1 MRNVS
6 TLGFLVL
13 LPLAGCADAAQSI
26 LERIASEAEAR
37 QAMSAMVAALSD
49 AQPSAQH
56 QSETVHRA
64 AGDGEQV
71 VDATAPCQDGGKIR
85 FSGTLD
91 LQGIGDTGLPD
102 DWDPTSGDIPTG
114 TDVNPSVGFS
124 YTVSFDGCTV
134 EGVVLD
140 GALEYALETSWDG
153 AKLDASWDYEG
164 SVDVTGAVVG
174 HCDFSFG
181 GTGDLSAEDW
191 AGGVPAG
198 FEGDACG
205 YDAEVLGE

>member
-13 LPLAGCADAAQSI
+13 LPLAGCDAAETL
-26 LERIASEAEAR
+26 LEQIANEADAR

-56 QSETVHRA
+56 ASGTVLRA
-64 AGDGEQV
+64 AGDGQQV
-71 VDATAPCQDGGKIR
+71 VDASTPCAEGGQIR
-85 FSGTLD
+85 FVGTLD
-91 LQGIGDTGLPD
+91 VQGIGDTGLPD

-114 TDVNPSVGFS
+114 TDVTPSVGFA
-124 YTVSFDGCTV
+124 YTVTFDGCTV
-134 EGVVLD
+134 EGVVLE
-140 GALEYALETSWDG
+140 GSLEYALETSWDG
-153 AKLDASWDYEG
+153 SQFDASWDYAG
-164 SVDVTGAVVG
+164 SVDVTGAVRG

-181 GTGDLSAEDW
+181 GSGDLSAEDW
-191 AGGVPAG
+191 AGGIPAG